1 MSTPRRPR
9 RGARAGAVAL
19 AVGALSLPALALPAS
34 AAGTTYR
41 QANGPADCVSI
52 NPDGSLNTDPGSCSQ
67 FGPAGQG
74 RSNQQARNVILI
86 IGDGMGQQEITAAR
100 NYVEGAGG
108 RFEGLDNLPHVGLY
122 THHSINKKDGSVN
135 YVTDSAALGTAWATG
150 TKTYN
155 GAIGVDVAG
164 RPEQNLIEVAKNA
177 GMRTGNVTT
186 SEIQDAT
193 PAVMGAHV
201 STRSCY
207 APSGDFKASCEADQ
221 RVNGGLGSISEQ
233 LVDTRADVALGGLA
247 GPLVP
252 RSRPRAPTR
261 PPTAPPTSGRPAPP
275 CWTTSRPRATR

>member
-108 RFEGLDNLPHVGLY
+108 RFEL
-122 THHSINKKDGSVN
+122 S
-135 YVTDSAALGTAWATG
+135 
-150 TKTYN
+150 
-155 GAIGVDVAG
+155 
-164 RPEQNLIEVAKNA
+164 LIH
-177 GMRTGNVTT
+177 
-186 SEIQDAT
+186 I
-193 PAVMGAHV
+193 
-201 STRSCY
+201 
-207 APSGDFKASCEADQ
+207 
-221 RVNGGLGSISEQ
+221 
-233 LVDTRADVALGGLA
+233 
-247 GPLVP
+247 
-252 RSRPRAPTR
+252 
-261 PPTAPPTSGRPAPP
+261 
-275 CWTTSRPRATR
+275 

>member
-1 MSTPRRPR
+1 
-9 RGARAGAVAL
+9 
-19 AVGALSLPALALPAS
+19 
-34 AAGTTYR
+34 
-41 QANGPADCVSI
+41 
-52 NPDGSLNTDPGSCSQ
+52 
-67 FGPAGQG
+67 
-74 RSNQQARNVILI
+74 
-86 IGDGMGQQEITAAR
+86 MGQQEITAAR

-177 GMRTGNVTT
+177 GMRTGSVTT

-233 LVDTRADVALGGLA
+233 LVDTRADVALGG
-247 GPLVP
+247 
-252 RSRPRAPTR
+252 SR
-261 PPTAPPTSGRPAPP
+261 GL
-275 CWTTSRPRATR
+275 